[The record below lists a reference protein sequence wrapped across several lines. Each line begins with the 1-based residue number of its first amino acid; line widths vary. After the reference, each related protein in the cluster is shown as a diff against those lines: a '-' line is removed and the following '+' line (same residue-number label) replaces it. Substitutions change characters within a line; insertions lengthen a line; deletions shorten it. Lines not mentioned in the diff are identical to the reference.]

1 MFASIPG
8 RIALAPLIFALAAGI
23 GRAAEPDSSDAA
35 KTAYASAAALQ
46 NREAW
51 DLAAEEWQA
60 LVAAHPQDPLALKG
74 RYYLAICQLKAGD
87 WPAAAKTL
95 DAVVASKADAATVA
109 LARWE
114 LGRGAFEAAQR
125 APSPAAYAA
134 AAANLRGFLD
144 NSPGQPQAADATH
157 FLGESLWQAG
167 KRDEAI
173 ATWQRFLKEYA
184 ASPRTPEVL
193 YALGVGQAETG
204 KRAEAT
210 ATLERFAKEFPQH
223 ALAADVALW
232 RADVAAAAGR
242 HADAEQ
248 ILAPLLAAKGTR
260 TPDALDRLGNA
271 RWNQKNW
278 AGAAEAFGRLAT
290 EHSAS
295 PLAAKARVAAG
306 RALVEAGRPNDARP
320 LFEQAA
326 AGPGPEAIDAAH
338 RLALLELEAKQPAKA
353 LDVATK
359 ALAAVAGRQGV
370 DPTLIPKLELDRAD
384 ALWEIPHRRAEA
396 AQAYAALADKH
407 PQSPAAAAASSMT
420 ALALLEAK
428 QPAAALKQADAYLAK
443 YAPQADADAVLDVR
457 AVRAE
462 CLLALGRHADAA
474 QAFAELVA
482 ANPRAERRGAWQVR
496 EAAALAAD
504 RQWQQAHETLMKS
517 TPQLAGDLRAEALLL
532 DASALVELKQPA
544 AAAKLLAEID
554 ASFPKWSRRDEAL
567 LLQVRALR
575 EAGDKAAALAVAE
588 RLVKEFPAGTTAD
601 VAWYRLGQLRQDAGQ
616 HDEAIAAFG
625 QAVKLAPAG
634 SRAPWALLASG
645 WCHEAKGRLP
655 DAIRVWSEL
664 IEKHPQSPAAPS
676 GLLARSDVRQRT
688 GDTAG
693 GLADAQRLLQ
703 QARDGQGKF
712 DAAVLGEARLLEG
725 LCLAGEKKF
734 GQSAAALQ
742 RLLQE
747 QPQFSAADRVLF
759 ELGVVQSRDGKG
771 ADAAVTFQSLAEK
784 FPNSPYAAEAWL
796 EVGEHRWGREQYAEA
811 AQAYAAAVAASGTGQ
826 GRMALVAE
834 QARHKLGWS
843 HAMRKD
849 HAAAARAFAEQ
860 LAAAPQGGLAKD
872 AHAMLG
878 ESLLA
883 QGKAAE
889 AARAFA
895 QALAEP
901 IGLSSAA
908 LRDATFL
915 RAAEAAARQEKWAE
929 SLALAERFLAAA
941 PQSPQAP
948 DGRYAAAWARQ
959 NLGNLDEALAGYR
972 AVADGPRTEVACRA
986 RLMEGEVLF
995 EQEQHKE
1002 AIKAFFKAAYG
1013 FGEQQAP
1020 PAFHPWQAQ
1029 ATYEAARCF
1038 EVLKQPDQARK
1049 LYAELVARY
1058 PDSQQIPAARKRLE
1072 ALGPG
1077 GGKAP

>member
-1 MFASIPG
+1 MFTRIPG
-8 RIALAPLIFALAAGI
+8 RIALALLIIGLAVGV

-60 LVAAHPQDPLALKG
+60 LIAAHPQDPLALKG

-114 LGRGAFEAAQR
+114 LGRGAFEAAQKT
-125 APSPAAYAA
+125 PTPAAYAA
-134 AAANLRGFLD
+134 AAARLREFLD
-144 NSPGQPQAADATH
+144 TSRGQPQAADATH

-173 ATWQRFLKEYA
+173 TTWQRFLKDYA
-184 ASPRTPEVL
+184 ASPRTAEVL

-204 KRAEAT
+204 KQAEAAT
-210 ATLERFAKEFPQH
+210 TLERFAKEFPQH
-223 ALAADVALW
+223 SLAADGALW
-232 RADVAAAAGR
+232 RADMAAGAGR

-248 ILAPLLAAKGTR
+248 MLTAVVAAKGPR
-260 TPDALDRLGNA
+260 TPDALERLGNA

-290 EHSAS
+290 EHPAS

-320 LFEQAA
+320 LLEQAA
-326 AGPGPEAIDAAH
+326 AGSGPEAIDAAH
-338 RLALLELEAKQPAKA
+338 RLALLELDAKQPAKA

-359 ALAAVAGRQGV
+359 ALAAIASRQGV
-370 DPTLIPKLELDRAD
+370 DQALIPKLELDRAD
-384 ALWEIPHRRAEA
+384 ALWEIPQRRAEA
-396 AQAYAALADKH
+396 AQAYAAVAEKY
-407 PQSPAAAAASSMT
+407 PRSPAAAAASSMT

-443 YAPQADADAVLDVR
+443 YAPQADANAVLDVR
-457 AVRAE
+457 AIRAE
-462 CLLALGRHADAA
+462 CLLALGRNAEAA
-474 QAFAELVA
+474 TAFAALA
-482 ANPRAERRGAWQVR
+482 ADNPRANRHGAWQMR
-496 EAAALAAD
+496 AAAALAAD
-504 RQWQQAHETLMKS
+504 RQWQRVHETLV
-517 TPQLAGDLRAEALLL
+517 PAAAQLAGESRAEALLL

-544 AAAKLLAEID
+544 EAVKLLAEID
-554 ASFPKWSRRDEAL
+554 KRLPKWGRRDEAL

-575 EAGDKAAALAVAE
+575 EAGDKAAARAVAE
-588 RLVKEFPAGTTAD
+588 RLVQEFPAGPSAD

-616 HDEAIAAFG
+616 HDEALAAFA
-625 QAVKLAPAG
+625 QAVKLAPTG

-655 DAIRVWSEL
+655 DAIRAWSEL
-664 IEKHPQSPAAPS
+664 LDKHPQSPAAAAA
-676 GLLARSDVRQRT
+676 LLARSDVRQRM
-688 GDTAG
+688 GDAAG
-693 GLADAQRLLQ
+693 GLADAQRILQ
-703 QARDGQGKF
+703 EARDGKAQL
-712 DAAVLGEARLLEG
+712 DAAALGEARLLEG
-725 LCLAGEKKF
+725 LCLAGAKKY
-734 GQSAAALQ
+734 GQAAAAFRKLF
-742 RLLQE
+742 QE
-747 QPQFSAADRVLF
+747 QPQFSATDRVLF
-759 ELGVVQSRDGKG
+759 ELGVVQSLDGKG
-771 ADAAVTFQSLAEK
+771 ADAAATFQAVAEK
-784 FPNSPYAAEAWL
+784 FPKSSYAAEAWL

-811 AQAYAAAVAASGTGQ
+811 AQAYAAAVAASGAGQ

-843 HAMRKD
+843 HAMCKD

-860 LAAAPQGGLAKD
+860 LAAAPQGSFAKD

-889 AARAFA
+889 AAQAFA

-908 LRDATFL
+908 LRDAAFI
-915 RAAEAAARQEKWAE
+915 RAAEAAARQEKWDE
-929 SLALAERFLAAA
+929 SLTLAERFLAAA

-948 DGRYAAAWARQ
+948 EGRYAAAWARQ
-959 NLGNLDEALAGYR
+959 NLGQLDEALAGYR

-995 EQEQHKE
+995 EQERHKD

-1038 EVLKQPDQARK
+1038 EVLEQPDQARK

-1058 PDSQQIPAARKRLE
+1058 PDSQHAPAARKRLE